1 MVPWNVGKNTL
12 TLIDGSKIAVIGA
25 GPAGSFFS
33 LFCSQLAKRK
43 GLELSVTLF
52 DWKDFSRE
60 GPQGCNLC
68 AGVISETLA
77 KRLRASGIVMP
88 DEKVQRKIDG
98 YFLQTKTGGFL
109 LEHPLHEKKITTVFR
124 GNGPKFSGQDGN
136 ISFDAFLLD
145 HVQRHHGVRVVF
157 QPVREIILDSDPQ
170 MPARI
175 AYGKKGRESTFEA
188 DLVVCAFGLNKNMM
202 EKIRALEFGY
212 RPPYTLSASCLEIP
226 LDRRFIQNR
235 LGNNIFIC
243 NWQTPSGIRIAG
255 IIPKKNY
262 VTVNIIGRGDVG
274 KEDINSFFRL
284 PAVRER
290 LPRDWNRPGNLCRC
304 FPKIATTA
312 SRQPCTDRLVIIGDA
327 SCSRYYKNGIE
338 SAYFTALLAARTAV
352 NLGISARAFQK
363 GYFRQVKKTIIRDN
377 LFGKVLFMIYNLVY
391 ESAFFSEVLLQ
402 VVSTEKKK
410 GERKHMGEILW
421 NLYTGNIP
429 YAKIFCQLINPA
441 LQAQLVFTT
450 LKLALARVWTRFTR
464 GKLDSI

>member
-1 MVPWNVGKNTL
+1 M
-12 TLIDGSKIAVIGA
+12 
-25 GPAGSFFS
+25 
-33 LFCSQLAKRK
+33 
-43 GLELSVTLF
+43 
-52 DWKDFSRE
+52 
-60 GPQGCNLC
+60 
-68 AGVISETLA
+68 
-77 KRLRASGIVMP
+77 
-88 DEKVQRKIDG
+88 
-98 YFLQTKTGGFL
+98 
-109 LEHPLHEKKITTVFR
+109 
-124 GNGPKFSGQDGN
+124 
-136 ISFDAFLLD
+136 
-145 HVQRHHGVRVVF
+145 
-157 QPVREIILDSDPQ
+157 
-170 MPARI
+170 
-175 AYGKKGRESTFEA
+175 
-188 DLVVCAFGLNKNMM
+188 CAFGLNKNMM

-226 LDRRFIQNR
+226 LDKRFIQNR

-243 NWQTPSGIRIAG
+243 NWRTPSGIRIAG

-274 KEDINSFFRL
+274 TEDINSFFRL

-312 SRQPCTDRLVIIGDA
+312 SRQPYTDRLVIIGDA

-338 SAYFTALLAARTAV
+338 SAYFTAFLAARTAI

-363 GYFRQVKKTIIRDN
+363 GYFRQVKKMIIRDN

-410 GERKHMGEILW
+410 GKKKHMWEILW

-429 YAKIFCQLINPA
+429 YAKIFCQLINPV
-441 LQAQLVFTT
+441 LQARLVFTT
-450 LKLALARVWTRFTR
+450 LKLAFRRVWTRFTP